1 MRKTGSSSQQLSLD
15 GFEAPKPTDNL
26 FFALL
31 PDAAAAQRLVVLGEA
46 LRKSRRL
53 SGKLQSDR
61 LHVSLIGFKPIYSWS
76 PEKARLAERMGDAAR
91 FPSFEVRFDRALSF
105 NGRSSGGGR
114 PTPYVLRAAEGNPGV
129 VGLSYV
135 LAGGAAQGPVT
146 PHLTLLYDERIV
158 AEHEIEPVAWRARE
172 FALVRN
178 RLGTGLPYEIL
189 KRWPLIGA

>member
-1 MRKTGSSSQQLSLD
+1 MRRTGSSDQMMLE
-15 GFEAPKPTDNL
+15 GFEPPKPTDNL

-31 PDAAAAQRLVVLGEA
+31 PDEAAAQRLAAQGEA
-46 LRKSRRL
+46 LRASHRL
-53 SGKLQSDR
+53 YGALQSSR
-61 LHVSLIGFKPIYSWS
+61 LHVSLLGFKPMYRWS
-76 PEKARLAERMGDAAR
+76 PEKAALAERMGDAAR

-105 NGRSSGGGR
+105 AGRSSNGGR
-114 PTPYVLRAAEGNPGV
+114 KIPYVLRAAEGNPGV

-135 LAGGAAQGPVT
+135 LAGGAARGEVT

-158 AEHEIEPVAWRARE
+158 AEHEIEPIGWIARE

-178 RLGTGLPYEIL
+178 RIGTGLPYEVL